1 MKKTVVAIALLLAGS
16 QYTAQTPTA
25 GGGVAFYQT
34 NNRS

>member
-25 GGGVAFYQT
+25 EGGSIYQT